1 VSAQAAL
8 RSALRDI
15 VGPAVRRA
23 GFKGSGRTWRH
34 SSPAGDWAVVNV
46 PSSPFSTAEDL
57 RCVINLSIAPS
68 SWLDWLNASLGP
80 LPKSVTESLRL
91 YRDRLHPSGSAAG
104 RDIWWEITEK

>member
-1 VSAQAAL
+1 
-8 RSALRDI
+8 
-15 VGPAVRRA
+15 
-23 GFKGSGRTWRH
+23 
-34 SSPAGDWAVVNV
+34 VVNV

-80 LPKSVTESLRL
+80 LPKSVTESLGL
-91 YRDRLHPSGSAAG
+91 YRDRLHPSRSPAG